1 MENEQTTS
9 GLFFQN
15 MYVLND
21 EIAFLESEFNQIFI
35 KIHML

>member
-21 EIAFLESEFNQIFI
+21 EIVFLESEFNQIFI

>member
-15 MYVLND
+15 MYVLNG
-21 EIAFLESEFNQIFI
+21 EIVFLESEFNQIFI